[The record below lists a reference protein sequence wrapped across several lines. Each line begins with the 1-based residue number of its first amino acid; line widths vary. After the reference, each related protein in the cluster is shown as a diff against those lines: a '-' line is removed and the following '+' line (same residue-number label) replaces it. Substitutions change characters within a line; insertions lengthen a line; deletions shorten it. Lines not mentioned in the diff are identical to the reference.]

1 VEALTFD
8 ALFVVYSEL
17 KLQNKGKEIEL
28 KDFKAVKVNRT
39 CCALANLADDV
50 CHQAKQIELLEELQ
64 EYKIKIEKLP
74 ILLAEVARLRGSS
87 RAAVKALTEQD
98 KIITDLKGRVK
109 KLEREATRLQGDNR
123 SLMDV
128 EHKLKEANAEI
139 AKLMTV
145 CAALQPTIVF

>member
-1 VEALTFD
+1 
-8 ALFVVYSEL
+8 
-17 KLQNKGKEIEL
+17 
-28 KDFKAVKVNRT
+28 VKS
-39 CCALANLADDV
+39 
-50 CHQAKQIELLEELQ
+50 KQIELLDELQ

-87 RAAVKALTEQD
+87 RAAVKALTEQVHGLNLVFVEQPITRHSAQD
-98 KIITDLKGRVK
+98 KIITDLKARVK

-145 CAALQPTIVF
+145 TVLMNIVCEQLRSLFAYRLLLRLPLCALE

>member
-1 VEALTFD
+1 V
-8 ALFVVYSEL
+8 
-17 KLQNKGKEIEL
+17 
-28 KDFKAVKVNRT
+28 
-39 CCALANLADDV
+39 
-50 CHQAKQIELLEELQ
+50 HQTKQIELLEELQ

-145 CAALQPTIVF
+145 CAA